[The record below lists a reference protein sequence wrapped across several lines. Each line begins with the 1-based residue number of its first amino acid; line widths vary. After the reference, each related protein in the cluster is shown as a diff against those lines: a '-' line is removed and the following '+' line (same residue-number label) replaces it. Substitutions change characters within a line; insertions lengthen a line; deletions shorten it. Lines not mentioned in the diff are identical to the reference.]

1 MLISYKTHLGGL
13 DTSTGYGYAGQ
24 GMVESLVKL
33 GHQVH
38 LDDRTSPVQ
47 FMFTQPTDYEW
58 DSNQYSIGLTPW
70 ESTEVHPGWIDKMKT
85 ADEIWATSE
94 LNKLWYERL
103 GLEVTTV
110 YPHGITHNWTP
121 RLRKRGK
128 KLRFLHVGEPAPR
141 KCGQMA
147 FNAFLNLFKD
157 NEDVSLTIKANG
169 HTGIRYDPGIPGILL
184 TPDDFPN
191 VKVIN
196 RDVSE
201 EEMVSLYHSHD
212 VLLYP
217 SYGEGFGFIPIQG
230 LATGMPVIFNSDWAP
245 YAKYDLGL
253 KISDR
258 LVPSPWKGMHPGL
271 MLEPEQQSLEHLMV
285 SVYENYDFY
294 ASEAFNQANALHHEF
309 DWLRQTQ
316 KAFSHVVNRFE

>member
-13 DTSTGYGYAGQ
+13 DTSTGYGFAGQ
-24 GMVESLVKL
+24 GIVESLVTL

-38 LDDRTSPVQ
+38 LDDRSAPVQ
-47 FMFTQPTDYEW
+47 FMFTQPTDYDW
-58 DSNQYSIGLTPW
+58 GSDQYSIGLTPW
-70 ESTEVHPGWIDKMKT
+70 ESTEVHPGWIEKMKT
-85 ADEIWATSE
+85 ADEIWATSV

-121 RLRKRGK
+121 RLRNRGR

-141 KCGQMA
+141 KCGQMV
-147 FNAFLNLFKD
+147 FDAFLNLFKD
-157 NEDVSLTIKANG
+157 SDDVTLTIKTNG
-169 HTGIRYDPGIPGILL
+169 YTSIRYDPHIPGILL

-191 VKVIN
+191 VKLIN
-196 RDVSE
+196 QNVSE
-201 EEMVSLYHSHD
+201 EEMVSLYHNHD

-245 YAKYDLGL
+245 YSKYDLGL
-253 KISDR
+253 KIEDR
-258 LVPSPWKGMHPGL
+258 LVPTLWQAMHPGQ
-271 MLEPEQQSLEHLMV
+271 MLEPNQRSLENLMME
-285 SVYENYDFY
+285 VYENYDLY
-294 ASEAFNQANALHHEF
+294 ASKAFGQAPALHKEF

-316 KAFSHVVNRFE
+316 KAFSHVFKSFE